1 LCPKIIE
8 NKACKEKATLLYSV
22 NGRHSADRKTQKM
35 KAQKTEKMKAET
47 KQEREA
53 RFARIKAENR
63 KAGRQPIAVRV

>member
-1 LCPKIIE
+1 VRKGL
-8 NKACKEKATLLYSV
+8 ADYV
-22 NGRHSADRKTQKM
+22 NGRQSANLKTTQKM

-47 KQEREA
+47 KQEREL